1 MRTPEQVKW
10 DFVHQWLNRARKDL
24 AAGELLLKGQVED
37 YENVGFHAQQAA
49 EKFIKAFLV
58 RHQVEFVK
66 THDIAVLRKLVARVD
81 PDLAKTLAPADA
93 LTPYG
98 VEFRYPG
105 DLPSVLRDEG
115 EKAVRLAEQTRDLII
130 SSLQSYI
137 NTGRPAGRAKS

>member
-10 DFVHQWLNRARKDL
+10 DFVQQWLNRARKDL
-24 AAGELLLKGQVED
+24 AAGEVLLKEGLED

-58 RHQVEFVK
+58 RHQVEFPK
-66 THDIAVLRKLVARVD
+66 THNIAVLAQLVATVD
-81 PDLAKTLAPADA
+81 AKLAKSLIAADA

-105 DLPSVLRDEG
+105 DL
-115 EKAVRLAEQTRDLII
+115 
-130 SSLQSYI
+130 
-137 NTGRPAGRAKS
+137 RPYRVMKVKRRFV